1 MKVLITGASRGIGAA
16 VARSF
21 AKRGAQIVLVARSN
35 NDPVHGSLEGTLMET
50 EREVRALGGLPIVMN
65 CDVGD
70 ADAWKETLKGVNN
83 SLDGVDVL
91 INNASALYINKTSS
105 VKEMDVLYRV
115 NTRATMLAIQEC
127 LPYMN
132 RNGGSIVTLS
142 PPIRMG
148 RLEWLSM
155 HPSYTVSKY
164 SMSMATLAAASN
176 NVRANCLWPK
186 RMVATAATKRIEEF
200 VPGAYTNGRSPDE
213 VSESIYK
220 LAVEMDC
227 NAECVLDEDVMDM
240 SSYDAP
246 MDAFVEDAHAVHS
259 FSC

>member
-21 AKRGAQIVLVARSN
+21 AKRGAQIVLVARSK
-35 NDPVHGSLEGTLMET
+35 NDPVRGGLKGTLMDT
-50 EREVRALGGLPIVMN
+50 EREVRALGGVPIVMH

-70 ADAWKETLKGVNN
+70 ATAWKDTLRNINN

-91 INNASALYINKTSS
+91 INNASALYINKTTT

-127 LPYMN
+127 LPHMN

-148 RLEWLSM
+148 RLEWLTM
-155 HPSYTVSKY
+155 HPPYTVSKY
-164 SMSMATLAAASN
+164 SMTMATLAAASTD
-176 NVRANCLWPK
+176 VRANCLWPK
-186 RMVATAATKRIEEF
+186 RMVATAATKRLEGF

-246 MDAFVEDAHAVHS
+246 LDAFVEDEQS
-259 FSC
+259 FATFKC